1 MALQSPQGYRSP
13 LPDGRLGAMSWIRR
27 HRGALPLAL
36 LLLTLCALLAL
47 GASMLQSAPAVTPRQ
62 DLSPRDVARAL
73 QLARVHDPRRAIP
86 GIVRHLRLSGHEAEL
101 LLNHA
106 AERWRPSRW
115 QLTVTAGQTRV
126 RGSVEV
132 EWAGLSRWLNVDLT
146 LRETPALPVIETAR
160 VGRLPLPPA
169 LVAWALEQASTVH
182 PSGGLATLA
191 AMTIQR
197 VQMRHGQLDLAYAW
211 GADAPARMLAAL
223 LPVQEHQRLR
233 AYAAELA
240 KIAASLD
247 PGQPVS
253 LSQVLPP
260 MFELA
265 RRRTAEGGAAALE
278 NRAALMVLGMVA
290 NGIGLSV
297 LLPER
302 AAELDR
308 RPITLTL
315 GGRRDFPQHFLV
327 SATLAA
333 ENGASAADTIGLFKE
348 LADARRGSGFSFNDI
363 AANRAGTRLG
373 ALAVQSPDKLQARL
387 ITGLAEQ
394 DFMPDVTDLPEFMA
408 EPEFRHRF
416 GGPGSPEYERMVADI
431 ERRLGSTALFR

>member
-1 MALQSPQGYRSP
+1 
-13 LPDGRLGAMSWIRR
+13 MSWIRR
-27 HRGALPLAL
+27 HRGALAL
-36 LLLTLCALLAL
+36 LLLLFGALLAL
-47 GASMLQSAPAVTPRQ
+47 GASILQSTPAVTPRQ
-62 DLSPRDVARAL
+62 DLSPRDVARVL

-86 GIVRHLRLSGHEAEL
+86 GIVRQLRLSGHEAEL

-106 AERWRPSRW
+106 AERWRPSQW
-115 QLTVTAGQTRV
+115 QVTVTAGHTRV
-126 RGSVEV
+126 RGSVELAA
-132 EWAGLSRWLNVDLT
+132 AGTSRWLNVDLT
-146 LRETPALPVIETAR
+146 LRETAALPVIESAR
-160 VGRLPLPPA
+160 LGRLPLPTA
-169 LVAWALEQASTVH
+169 LVEWALGQASAVH

-191 AMTIQR
+191 AMTIQQ
-197 VQMRHGQLDLAYAW
+197 VQMRHGQLSIAYAW
-211 GADAPARMLAAL
+211 GADAPARLLAAL

-233 AYAAELA
+233 VYAIELA
-240 KIAASLD
+240 KATASLD
-247 PGQPVS
+247 PAQAVS
-253 LSQVLPP
+253 LSQLLPP

-265 RRRTAEGGAAALE
+265 RRRTAEGGTGALE

-333 ENGASAADTIGLFKE
+333 QNGVSAADTIGLFKE
-348 LADARRGSGFSFNDI
+348 LADARGGSGFSFNDM

-373 ALAVQSPDKLQARL
+373 ALAVRSPDKLQARL

-394 DFMPDVTDLPEFMA
+394 DFMPDVADLPEYMA
-408 EPEFRHRF
+408 EPEFRQRF

>member
-1 MALQSPQGYRSP
+1 
-13 LPDGRLGAMSWIRR
+13 MSWIRR
-27 HRGALPLAL
+27 HRGALAL
-36 LLLTLCALLAL
+36 SLVLLTLCALGALA
-47 GASMLQSAPAVTPRQ
+47 ASALQTTPSETPRH
-62 DLSPRDVARAL
+62 DLSPRDVTRAL

-86 GIVRHLRLSGHEAEL
+86 GIVRHLRLSSHEAEL

-106 AERWRPSRW
+106 AERWRPSHW
-115 QLTVTAGQTRV
+115 QLTVTAGRARV

-132 EWAGLSRWLNVDLT
+132 TWAGSSRWLNVDLT
-146 LRETPALPVIETAR
+146 LRETSALPAIESAR
-160 VGRLPLPPA
+160 LGRLPVPPA
-169 LVAWALEQASTVH
+169 VVAWALEQVSAVH

-191 AMTIQR
+191 AMTIQQ
-197 VQMRHGQLDLAYAW
+197 VQMRHGQLSIAYAW

-223 LPVQEHQRLR
+223 LPDQEHQRLR
-233 AYAAELA
+233 VYAIELA
-240 KIAASLD
+240 KATASLD
-247 PGQPVS
+247 PAQPVS
-253 LSQVLPP
+253 LSQLLPP

-265 RRRTAEGGAAALE
+265 RRRTAEGGSGALE
-278 NRAALMVLGMVA
+278 NRAALMVLGLVA

-308 RPITLTL
+308 HPITLTL

-333 ENGASAADTIGLFKE
+333 ENGASAADAIGLFKE

-373 ALAVQSPDKLQARL
+373 ALAVRSPDKLQARL
-387 ITGLAEQ
+387 TTGLSEQ
-394 DFMPDVTDLPEFMA
+394 DFMPDVADLPEFMA
-408 EPEFRHRF
+408 EPEFRQRF